1 MATKLKVLIFGSVGA
16 GNYGED
22 DWTPERDI
30 IIKKV
35 MANERTG
42 AALNAAQLYLSIA
55 NVPYTKTYVPMS
67 VIGNNPEYCWKP
79 ELKVPKGARIYAK
92 IYNAGSSDIVPE
104 LIFEYEEV

>member
-1 MATKLKVLIFGSVGA
+1 MATKFKVLIFGSIGA

-42 AALNAAQLYLSIA
+42 AALNAAQLFLSIA
-55 NVPYTKTYVPMS
+55 DVPYTKTYVPMS

-92 IYNAGSSDIVPE
+92 VFNAGSSDVVPE
-104 LIFEYEEV
+104 LILEYEEV